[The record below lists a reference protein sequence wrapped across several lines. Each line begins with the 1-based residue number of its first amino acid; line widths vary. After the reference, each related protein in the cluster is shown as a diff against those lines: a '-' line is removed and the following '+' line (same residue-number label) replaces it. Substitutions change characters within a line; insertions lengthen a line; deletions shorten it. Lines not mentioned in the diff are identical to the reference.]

1 VRTLQDAALAK
12 GSTALNA
19 GITKHDPKARIVSK
33 VDDFAYIKDT
43 TFILACGEL
52 GLVDKGR
59 RGTLEDA
66 LNLGNRC
73 GHPTRYKPGA
83 AKAASFIEDVVGI
96 AWK

>member
-1 VRTLQDAALAK
+1 VRTLQDAPLAK
-12 GSTALNA
+12 GSTTLN
-19 GITKHDPKARIVSK
+19 VSK
-33 VDDFAYIKDT
+33 VDDFAYIKDK

-52 GLVDKGR
+52 GKGQ